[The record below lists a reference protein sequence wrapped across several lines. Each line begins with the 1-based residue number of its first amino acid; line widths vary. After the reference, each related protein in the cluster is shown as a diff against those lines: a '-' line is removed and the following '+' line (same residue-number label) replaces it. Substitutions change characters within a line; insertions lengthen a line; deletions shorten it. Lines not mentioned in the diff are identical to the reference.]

1 MCLCLNTVTLDRAI
15 EFVTGIRPS
24 RMLPYRSTFE
34 EENMAPLQKLQSRCF
49 GGQSPEATDV
59 STCESSF
66 SLLHSPSCIRTT
78 SPSPPPPL
86 FRSSPP
92 SHLSTL
98 SLSPLTSIA
107 SSSSHGR
114 AGTAQKPRVLPK
126 VGFGLRPPPPP
137 PTPLQASAGIWKYS
151 SLSFF
156 GRGIL
161 SQNVL
166 IAKDK
171 TLILA
176 KYQLV
181 SSPDIVLIFI
191 KL

>member
-15 EFVTGIRPS
+15 KFVTGIRPS

-66 SLLHSPSCIRTT
+66 SLCSTHLHAFEQLLLLLLLH
-78 SPSPPPPL
+78 L
-86 FRSSPP
+86 FFSSPP

-137 PTPLQASAGIWKYS
+137 PTPLQASAGI
-151 SLSFF
+151 
-156 GRGIL
+156 
-161 SQNVL
+161 
-166 IAKDK
+166 
-171 TLILA
+171 
-176 KYQLV
+176 
-181 SSPDIVLIFI
+181 
-191 KL
+191 